1 MSELQQRL
9 ISTPLGE
16 LRLIGSSRA
25 LVGVYFTDHVA
36 ASPTSYPEAGA
47 HALLD
52 LAAAELREYFSG
64 TRRSFTTPLE
74 PRGTEFQRAVWA
86 ALADI
91 EFAGTR
97 SYGQLAAVIGRP
109 RAVRAVGAANGR
121 NPLSLFLP
129 CHRVIGSD
137 GTLTGYAG
145 GLDRKR
151 WLLAHELAH
160 QGDDEQRRPAQLTL
174 G

>member
-1 MSELQQRL
+1 MSELRQRL
-9 ISTPLGE
+9 ITTPIGQ
-16 LRLIGSSRA
+16 LRLVASSRA
-25 LVGVYFTDHVA
+25 LVGVYFSDHRA
-36 ASPTSYPEAGA
+36 ASPASYPEADT
-47 HALLD
+47 HTLLD
-52 LAAAELREYFSG
+52 LAAAELHEYFSG

-74 PRGTEFQRAVWA
+74 PSGTEFQRAVWA
-86 ALADI
+86 ALTDI

-97 SYGQLAAVIGRP
+97 SYGQLAAAIGRP

-121 NPLSLFLP
+121 NPLSLFVP

-145 GLDRKR
+145 GLERKR

-160 QGDDEQRRPAQLTL
+160 RDAR
-174 G
+174 

>member
-1 MSELQQRL
+1 MSELHQRL
-9 ISTPLGE
+9 ICTPIGT
-16 LRLIGSSRA
+16 LRLVASAGA
-25 LVGVYFTDHVA
+25 LVGVYFSDHRV
-36 ASPTSYPEAGA
+36 ASPASYPEASA

-52 LAAAELREYFSG
+52 QAAAELREYFGG

-97 SYGQLAAVIGRP
+97 SYGQLAAAIGRP

-129 CHRVIGSD
+129 CHRVIGSN

-145 GLDRKR
+145 GLERKR
-151 WLLAHELAH
+151 WLLAHELSH
-160 QGDDEQRRPAQLTL
+160 QLVLDGV
-174 G
+174 